1 MTQAL
6 QSILEAAI
14 LASHQ
19 PLSLIQ
25 LADLFDEAV
34 RPSHTDLAQAL
45 ETLNSLNIGFL
56 KNR

>member
-25 LADLFDEAV
+25 LADLFDEEV
-34 RPSHTDLAQAL
+34 AQAL
-45 ETLNSLNIGFL
+45 PPF
-56 KNR
+56 RP